1 MHKPLTL
8 QGCQW
13 SGCGFDL
20 KMATPT
26 PEQVQHA
33 VHVVVSNPK
42 YRDRVSEMKEEVEN
56 YDSLTKIA
64 RKSVRWQ
71 RVSI

>member
-1 MHKPLTL
+1 
-8 QGCQW
+8 
-13 SGCGFDL
+13 
-20 KMATPT
+20 MATPT